1 MNSRKRSTSLVRTS
15 DNVQGELKV
24 IYDTSDMTWRD
35 IANLEQYKGV
45 PPGTLSTIAKH
56 GYVPKKWYHRFNIQ
70 EYKPAPACIRCG
82 DVHTT
87 RRCTAN
93 SNDRPRRQPPVRVAN
108 CNEAERV
115 TILALS
121 PSERK
126 NRILGYMP
134 EWY

>member
-1 MNSRKRSTSLVRTS
+1 MNSRRRSTSLVRTS

-24 IYDTSDMTWRD
+24 IHDTSDMVWRD
-35 IANLEQYKGV
+35 IANLEQYRGI

-56 GYVPKKWYHRFNIQ
+56 GYVPKKWRTRLGLPVLL
-70 EYKPAPACIRCG
+70 PAPACIRCG
-82 DVHTT
+82 EVHTT
-87 RRCTAN
+87 KRCTAGN
-93 SNDRPRRQPPVRVAN
+93 NDRPRRQPPVRVAD